1 MTAFSHN
8 KSLSVFKSTFKILF
22 ITSNDEQARNF
33 NYVPSS
39 PQWRECVKYAEFSV
53 MFSRSGTSVSMEL
66 TWGCLGKQTSGSN
79 GFK

>member
-1 MTAFSHN
+1 MEMTAFSHN

-39 PQWRECVKYAEFSV
+39 PQWRECVKFSV
-53 MFSRSGTSVSMEL
+53 MFSRSGTIVSMEL
-66 TWGCLGKQTSGSN
+66 TRGCLGKQTSGSN